1 VSDYAGSV
9 LVSSA
14 GRRVQLVRYFQR
26 ALADLGIRGKLITTD
41 MNPDWSAASRL
52 SDAAFKAPKVSSPE
66 YASFL
71 TALVKR
77 EGVRLIIPT
86 NDLELLVLC
95 GLRDELQSLGCTA
108 VVSDIDL
115 VRISRDKRK
124 SNEWFRT
131 IGCEPP
137 RALDKNALTYPC
149 FVKPF
154 DGSMSMGARALL
166 SPASVSADV
175 MTDARLMFLEYLAPS
190 QFDEYTIDAYYD
202 RGGVLRCFVPRK
214 RLEVRSGE
222 ISKGIALRG
231 KTYDYLAPRLAR
243 VTGAR
248 GCLTFQFFA
257 SKAEDRWVASE
268 LNARFGGGI
277 PLTYGAGANYPEWLL
292 REYILGD
299 RVEDFDGWKDRTAM
313 VRYDDDVIFEAEAP
327 A

>member
-1 VSDYAGSV
+1 
-9 LVSSA
+9 
-14 GRRVQLVRYFQR
+14 
-26 ALADLGIRGKLITTD
+26 
-41 MNPDWSAASRL
+41 M
-52 SDAAFKAPKVSSPE
+52 
-66 YASFL
+66 
-71 TALVKR
+71 
-77 EGVRLIIPT
+77 RLIIPT

-175 MTDARLMFLEYLAPS
+175 LTDARLMFLEYLAPS

-243 VTGAR
+243 VTGRAR
-248 GCLTFQFFA
+248 MPHVSVLRVQGRGPLGGERAERAIRRRHSAHIRRRRQLSGMA
-257 SKAEDRWVASE
+257 S
-268 LNARFGGGI
+268 ARVHPG
-277 PLTYGAGANYPEWLL
+277 
-292 REYILGD
+292 RE
-299 RVEDFDGWKDRTAM
+299 VEDFDGWKDRTAM